1 MPSGIDTISIVMRSK
16 QIQNKETKVL
26 NEIRQKCD
34 VDELSIE
41 HDLAILMIVGEGM
54 NKVIG
59 TANKIRH
66 ALAESKVNL
75 KMINQKVLRKFSMM
89 FGIHVDVM

>member
-1 MPSGIDTISIVMRSK
+1 MRSK

-41 HDLAILMIVGEGM
+41 QH
-54 NKVIG
+54 
-59 TANKIRH
+59 
-66 ALAESKVNL
+66 
-75 KMINQKVLRKFSMM
+75 F
-89 FGIHVDVM
+89 

>member
-1 MPSGIDTISIVMRSK
+1 MILSVSLCV
-16 QIQNKETKVL
+16 QNKFKIKKQSSL
-26 NEIRQKCD
+26 NEIRQKYD

-59 TANKIRH
+59 TANKITH
-66 ALAESKVNL
+66 ALAESKINL
-75 KMINQKVLRKFSMM
+75 K
-89 FGIHVDVM
+89 

>member
-1 MPSGIDTISIVMRSK
+1 MILSVSLCAQTNSE
-16 QIQNKETKVL
+16 NKETKVL

-59 TANKIRH
+59 TA
-66 ALAESKVNL
+66 
-75 KMINQKVLRKFSMM
+75 RKLHMP
-89 FGIHVDVM
+89 

>member
-1 MPSGIDTISIVMRSK
+1 MKFVK
-16 QIQNKETKVL
+16 
-26 NEIRQKCD
+26 KCD

-59 TANKIRH
+59 TANKITH
-66 ALAESKVNL
+66 ALAESKINL
-75 KMINQKVLRKFSMM
+75 KN
-89 FGIHVDVM
+89 D